1 MYSKNFCVNLQC
13 ILLLYFMDEKITE
26 TPLDMKDVS
35 RIRKMDTQ
43 RLMQLEA
50 RYIGVLTHDFDER
63 YSRLVVAKGN
73 TPEEKRQLLDALIR
87 AFAAIHDKSGW
98 NEDTYYD
105 RDFPKYFDKW
115 DMELVFDG
123 DISEEGEGCPPAE
136 ILPTPAPTLTE
147 MLNEEGMLCK
157 WLGTSTDRFEASL
170 QEAKKHA
177 EKIFSQ
183 IETMRDGSLTRMQE
197 RLSEMQAEN
206 ERLHEEV
213 AKLRRWQQCWENVRQ
228 EVLST
233 YDPHIIAEAGGMSD
247 PEVMAEAVESIVDAW
262 MSEKNLM
269 EENERLRQSQQQW
282 RESEEYLE
290 EKEKWEKRNKQSVK
304 VDDIRKGV
312 LELAAI
318 FDFDKER
325 TVNYVL
331 YLNQMLRGTAW
342 DKMSGIILGE
352 VKEALATTP
361 KEGGTYNHFEA
372 GSTAQV
378 FNGDVKGEFNN
389 K

>member
-1 MYSKNFCVNLQC
+1 
-13 ILLLYFMDEKITE
+13 MDEKITE

-50 RYIGVLTHDFDER
+50 RYIGMLTHDFDER

-73 TPEEKRQLLDALIR
+73 TPEEKRKLLDALKK
-87 AFAAIHDKSGW
+87 AFDNRHIVDHAPDGMPF
-98 NEDTYYD
+98 YD
-105 RDFPKYFDKW
+105 NVVPEYFDKW
-115 DMELVFDG
+115 DFELVFDG

-136 ILPTPAPTLTE
+136 IVPAPAPTLTE
-147 MLNEEGMLCK
+147 MLNEEGVLCK

-177 EKIFSQ
+177 EKIFNQ
-183 IETMRDGSLTRMQE
+183 IETMRDGSLARMQE

-213 AKLRRWQQCWENVRQ
+213 AKLRGWQQCWEEVRQ

-233 YDPHIIAEAGGMSD
+233 YDPHTIAEAGGMSD